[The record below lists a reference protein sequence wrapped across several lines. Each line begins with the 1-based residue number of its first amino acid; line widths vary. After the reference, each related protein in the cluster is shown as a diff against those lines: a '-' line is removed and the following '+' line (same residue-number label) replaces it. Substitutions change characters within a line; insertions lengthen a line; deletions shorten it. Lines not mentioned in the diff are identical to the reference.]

1 MVWAL
6 VVAWSAVAQ
15 TVEAPIPTP
24 LEVLAFD
31 ATPGC
36 PTAEPGETPKVVRTN
51 FGLARHL
58 GDGTFGYGCP
68 SALGG
73 VADAQV
79 AADPTAQ
86 TLIAVGPTGLWRS
99 EDGGC
104 RASLLTLAPGDV
116 GYAAL
121 FWRNAFWLLAAH
133 SEDPGASLYRME
145 VDTSEPVRLLTWA
158 DFRPDGMIGEDASA
172 LWLAGATPAP
182 QLRRIALEGGLSG
195 DTPIAPLPVTSDLQ
209 ALRPVAARAGEA
221 WIRAERRTASGL
233 WEALSVS
240 GGSQGLVI
248 VTDAGVDG
256 RSVLGPVWFGD
267 AWLAAVDQQ
276 PLQTPFGTPSWSPVG
291 APVGWT
297 CLGQLGTTV
306 WACSVGV
313 LDRLVS
319 YREDGSIKAKSLFL
333 LDQIVPGSC
342 PGDACAEDLA
352 TLAAPAG
359 VAENEEPALCPDG
372 ATARDLGL
380 TEGCGCTS
388 TRAPAGVGV
397 LALLWLARRR
407 RL

>member
-1 MVWAL
+1 MAWAL
-6 VVAWSAVAQ
+6 LALWTGVAQ
-15 TVEAPIPTP
+15 AQESPIPTP

-31 ATPGC
+31 AEPGC
-36 PTAEPGETPKVVRTN
+36 PTADPGETPKVVRTN

-73 VADAQV
+73 VADAAV
-79 AADPTAQ
+79 AADPGADQ
-86 TLIAVGPTGLWRS
+86 LIAVSPEGLWRS

-104 RASLLTLAPGDV
+104 RAAPVPLLDGDR

-121 FWRNAFWLLAAH
+121 YWRNAFWLLGAH
-133 SEDPGASLYRME
+133 SADDGASLYRLE
-145 VDTSEPVRLLTWA
+145 ADASEPVRLLTWT
-158 DFRPDGMIGEDASA
+158 DFRPDGMAGEDASA

-182 QLRRIALEGGLSG
+182 QVRRIALEGGLSG
-195 DTPIAPLPVTSDLQ
+195 DVPIAPLPPTSDLQ
-209 ALRPVAARAGEA
+209 ALRPVTARAGEA

-233 WEALSVS
+233 WEALAV
-240 GGSQGLVI
+240 GGGTQGLVI

-276 PLQTPFGTPSWSPVG
+276 PLSTPFGTPRFSPIG
-291 APVGWT
+291 EPVGWT

-319 YREDGSIKAKSLFL
+319 YRDDGTIKAKSLFL
-333 LDQIVPGSC
+333 LDQIVPGAC
-342 PGDACAEDLA
+342 PGEACANDLA
-352 TLAAPAG
+352 VTAAAAG
-359 VAENEEPALCPDG
+359 VADNEEPAVCPDG
-372 ATARDLGL
+372 STARDLGIE
-380 TEGCGCTS
+380 EGCGCAS
-388 TRAPAGVGV
+388 TRPGGAGA
-397 LALLWLARRR
+397 LLLLWLARRR

>member
-1 MVWAL
+1 MLWAMFGGW
-6 VVAWSAVAQ
+6 VTVAQ
-15 TVEAPIPTP
+15 AAESPIPTP

-31 ATPGC
+31 ASPGC
-36 PTAEPGETPKVVRTN
+36 PTAEPGETPKLVRTN
-51 FGLARHL
+51 FGLAQHL

-73 VADAQV
+73 VPDAVV
-79 AADPTAQ
+79 AADPGAE
-86 TLIAVGPTGLWRS
+86 TLIAASPAGLWRS

-104 RASLLTLAPGDV
+104 RASLIALQDGDL

-121 FWRNAFWLLAAH
+121 YWRNAFWLLGAHAAD
-133 SEDPGASLYRME
+133 EGASLYRLE
-145 VDTSEPVRLLTWA
+145 AGATEPMRLLTWT
-158 DFRPDGMIGEDASA
+158 DFRPDGMVGEDANA

-182 QLRRIALEGGLSG
+182 QLRRISLEGGLSG
-195 DTPIAPLPVTSDLQ
+195 DTPIAPLPATADLQ

-276 PLQTPFGTPSWSPVG
+276 PLQTPFGTPSWTPVG
-291 APVGWT
+291 ESVGWT

-319 YREDGSIKAKSLFL
+319 YREDGTIKAKSLFL
-333 LDQIVPGSC
+333 LDQIVPGPC
-342 PGDACAEDLA
+342 PGEACADDLA

-359 VAENEEPALCPDG
+359 VVDNTDPAMCPDG

-380 TEGCGCTS
+380 TTGCGCTAT
-388 TRAPAGVGV
+388 TRPGLGA